1 MFMLKV
7 VLVGGQLLGV
17 STFFDV
23 GPFDVLVPGWLPL
36 VPALTGRVVTALL
49 ILAYLIRTK
58 ALWFKTII
66 PIL

>member
-1 MFMLKV
+1 MLKV

-23 GPFDVLVPGWLPL
+23 GPLVGWCLAGFPL